1 MAIGYLTI
9 QARTAHEAVPLQ
21 EVDIRILDDQG
32 NSLYHLFTDENGET
46 QTVPLETLDKR
57 FSQNENFTGLPYIAY
72 NVLAQKAGFDT
83 LYVSS
88 IPIYDGERAVL
99 PMTLLPMQ
107 QSQRRPEQTK
117 IFVGKP
123 AVAMQEKRNQE
134 GPAGTAQ
141 GFREGRAADGSQG
154 GMEPGKGEAAGEG
167 TAANGFSGGASEEN
181 GSAAGQTAG
190 TEDTGGRVLRQ
201 VVIPNPITVH
211 LGAPS
216 TNASNVQVSFPDYVK
231 NVASSEIY
239 PTWPDSA
246 LRANIYA
253 IITFAL
259 NRVYTEWYRSRGYGF
274 DITNSTA
281 YDQYFVYGRAIYE
294 SVSRIVDEIFNE
306 YVRRQGQNA
315 PDRKSVV

>member
-141 GFREGRAADGSQG
+141 GFREG
-154 GMEPGKGEAAGEG
+154 
-167 TAANGFSGGASEEN
+167 
-181 GSAAGQTAG
+181 
-190 TEDTGGRVLRQ
+190 
-201 VVIPNPITVH
+201 
-211 LGAPS
+211 
-216 TNASNVQVSFPDYVK
+216 
-231 NVASSEIY
+231 
-239 PTWPDSA
+239 
-246 LRANIYA
+246 
-253 IITFAL
+253 
-259 NRVYTEWYRSRGYGF
+259 
-274 DITNSTA
+274 
-281 YDQYFVYGRAIYE
+281 
-294 SVSRIVDEIFNE
+294 
-306 YVRRQGQNA
+306 
-315 PDRKSVV
+315 DRKSVV